1 MRSRYSKHVGD
12 GLDDGGIALD
22 GDSIDAR
29 RKGREL
35 AVPPFGV
42 GSAEVHD
49 LPRRR
54 FVDMLDDDVERDAII
69 ARADGEANRL
79 VRREDI
85 VNVE

>member
-22 GDSIDAR
+22 GDAIDAR
-29 RKGREL
+29 RKGSEF
-35 AVPPFGV
+35 AVPPFSV
-42 GSAEVHD
+42 GSAKVHD
-49 LPRRR
+49 LSRRR
-54 FVDMLDDDVERDAII
+54 LIDMFDDGVERDALI
-69 ARADGEANRL
+69 ARTNGEANRL